1 MEPRPDFHLT
11 GTVVHGRGIGKLV
24 GMPTANLDL
33 PLGAPLPPV
42 GVYLT
47 RALLEGREY
56 HGVTN
61 VGARPT
67 VDRDPEITVEAHI
80 LNFSGDLYGRELEIW
95 LYTRLRAPLRFPDF
109 SLLLDQIRR
118 DCDAARDF
126 FGVPLSASPLHM
138 DPQKHLAVLEG
149 QELPLSPKEFDLLYH
164 LYSNPDT
171 AFTQEQLYEAVWHQ
185 PAGGWCHAVENTVFQ
200 IRKRLRPFPG
210 GKGLIRTVPRYGY
223 KYGG

>member
-67 VDRDPEITVEAHI
+67 VDRDPEITVETHI

-118 DCDAARDF
+118 NCDAARDF

-171 AFTQEQLYEAVWHQ
+171 AFT
-185 PAGGWCHAVENTVFQ
+185 
-200 IRKRLRPFPG
+200 
-210 GKGLIRTVPRYGY
+210 
-223 KYGG
+223 

>member
-33 PLGAPLPPV
+33 PLGASLPPV

-67 VDRDPEITVEAHI
+67 VDRDPEITVEEYVLAGSWRFGSI
-80 LNFSGDLYGRELEIW
+80 PGC
-95 LYTRLRAPLRFPDF
+95 APPCGSRTSPCCWTKSAGIVMPPGIFL
-109 SLLLDQIRR
+109 
-118 DCDAARDF
+118 
-126 FGVPLSASPLHM
+126 ASP
-138 DPQKHLAVLEG
+138 
-149 QELPLSPKEFDLLYH
+149 SPPPH
-164 LYSNPDT
+164 CT
-171 AFTQEQLYEAVWHQ
+171 WT
-185 PAGGWCHAVENTVFQ
+185 
-200 IRKRLRPFPG
+200 
-210 GKGLIRTVPRYGY
+210 PRSI
-223 KYGG
+223 

>member
-67 VDRDPEITVEAHI
+67 VDRDPEITVETHI
-80 LNFSGDLYGRELEIW
+80 LNFSGDLYG
-95 LYTRLRAPLRFPDF
+95 
-109 SLLLDQIRR
+109 Q
-118 DCDAARDF
+118 
-126 FGVPLSASPLHM
+126 
-138 DPQKHLAVLEG
+138 
-149 QELPLSPKEFDLLYH
+149 
-164 LYSNPDT
+164 
-171 AFTQEQLYEAVWHQ
+171 
-185 PAGGWCHAVENTVFQ
+185 
-200 IRKRLRPFPG
+200 
-210 GKGLIRTVPRYGY
+210 
-223 KYGG
+223 